1 MKRWAAVA
9 KQARRLLRLTLVA
22 PAVMDNLLANPDVA
36 VNLERVVRRGMPL
49 DWQVQGAVAPA
60 DTKLTTPADCVLTSI
75 WDCRWWSIADRHHL
89 PKLIKFGAARTA
101 TYR

>member
-36 VNLERVVRRGMPL
+36 INLENVLRGVMPL
-49 DWQVQGAVAPA
+49 DWQEQGAVFVGR
-60 DTKLTTPADCVLTSI
+60 DLTLRRSKLSL
-75 WDCRWWSIADRHHL
+75 L
-89 PKLIKFGAARTA
+89 
-101 TYR
+101 